1 MKKKDL
7 INEIISNASELEEA
21 TFSVDP
27 KNTQNGDMDK
37 QIADIQMRSDYDPN
51 NDKIEVNPKTEGK
64 VYKKSQIMEMKRQ
77 KLYENTTRI
86 SKKDLLKKL

>member
-21 TFSVDP
+21 TLSVDP

-37 QIADIQMRSDYDPN
+37 QIADIQMRSDYDPE
-51 NDKIEVNPKTEGK
+51 NDKIEVNSKTEGK
-64 VYKKSQIMEMKRQ
+64 VYKKSQIMEMKRK